1 MTARTAKEKI
11 QSLLGEKIKCTLVDG
26 RAVLGELIVLDRKN
40 NLILVNA
47 KEERIVASSD
57 YSDNSD
63 RDILVTRE
71 LSQVMIPGERLM
83 KIEINQAL
91 FDSVMR

>member
-26 RAVLGELIVLDRKN
+26 RSVLGELIVLDRKN